1 MIRRRTIFALF
12 GIAASA
18 FAHADIALAPP
29 TAAVQGKDQLL
40 ALIDAEYKPLNKKD
54 EFETTAQFQQRQRQ
68 NVGREFL
75 ITVPALNKQ
84 LLGPKALAYDADTQT
99 ATITLRGDSFI
110 EALKVFDIQN
120 SDTGKVV
127 SSSGLLNG
135 RYTKFTLTAA
145 GPTVEKEYDAQNAM
159 GARVKIKTVKDTFSA
174 VAFLNLPES
183 MTQQTYP
190 STTFKM
196 SPDDARQLFGR
207 AQWQLVVRTA
217 IAPGQ
222 KSLVLEDGS
231 YKNPTVTDPYELY
244 TVGKTI
250 TASMLR
256 AELVDPQTGT
266 ILATFLPKGSAPE
279 SDKTGVKLGVKMT
292 AIAPAM
298 VTSLGLD
305 SPNGVLVAS
314 VDPGSAA
321 EKAGI
326 KAGDILLRIGDTTI
340 KGPADLQ
347 SAVAVLSPGSTAV
360 IEVLRE
366 HAHSTIN
373 VQF

>member
-1 MIRRRTIFALF
+1 MIRTRTIFALL

-18 FAHADIALAPP
+18 FAHADTAQAPP

-40 ALIDAEYKPLNKKD
+40 ALIDAEYKPLKKD
-54 EFETTAQFQQRQRQ
+54 EFETTAQFQQRQQQ

-99 ATITLRGDSFI
+99 VTVTLRGDSFI
-110 EALKVFDIQN
+110 EALKLFDIQN
-120 SDTGKVV
+120 SETSKVV

-159 GARVKIKTVKDTFSA
+159 GAHVKVKTVKHTFSA

-196 SPDDARQLFGR
+196 SPDDARQLFGCAR
-207 AQWQLVVRTA
+207 WQLVVRTA

-231 YKNPTVTDPYELY
+231 HKDPTVTNPYELY

-314 VDPGSAA
+314 VDPAA
-321 EKAGI
+321 RPRKPE
-326 KAGDILLRIGDTTI
+326 
-340 KGPADLQ
+340 
-347 SAVAVLSPGSTAV
+347 
-360 IEVLRE
+360 
-366 HAHSTIN
+366 
-373 VQF
+373 